1 MISHYLKI
9 AWRNL
14 LKYKTQSII
23 SVLGLTIGFTAFAF
37 TMSWIRYERGYDK
50 HITNADRVYRVL
62 IKDSTDVGGV
72 GQYSPNAMA
81 EYLKGLYPE
90 IEASTGIFMYKDD
103 FKVNNNIILSNCNY
117 LVADTS
123 FYQIFYPI
131 TRIDYPQVIDKTYH
145 ILTESTANELGLTYS
160 DIGKSIDSLN
170 INLLSIVPDQPK
182 QSNVYFDIA
191 YLDKANPDF
200 DNVWGYYAKH
210 TYILVNK
217 GSDITNLKNKLN
229 DLTVKIP
236 LDEIN
241 SIDIL
246 LPSKLVALRELRT
259 THPNDEVSIKF
270 QHLRLFAIAAF
281 LVIFCAFF
289 NYLMLFIN
297 KIKLRSRGL
306 ALQKINGASTNQLL
320 LMLFCEFLIL
330 LISALLIGMVLTEI
344 FFPYFQK
351 FSLIEAPKSFFVFDA
366 LLFGLFILILSIITA
381 YFPIKLFM
389 QRSIKENLLPEK
401 QRNSGIK
408 DRFTLITIALQ
419 LIISILLVFSTTIF
433 IYQYNYLNSNYIGF
447 NRLNINSIFTEPN
460 YLPLDEIKKISGVV
474 DIIQY
479 GGDFLPKSNIRRVSE
494 EGKVLFRFDIFG
506 PEFVDFFDIKIVEG
520 RNIHE
525 GEKNA
530 YLINQTAHRLLA
542 SQDSVN
548 TLKVNDIPV
557 VGVIQDMYI
566 DSPLLPVLP
575 SIYGIHEP
583 SPWDQ
588 EFLQVSTKAY
598 VYKYIEGQRFKTDNE
613 IRRFITEEV
622 GNSSARIINMEDNF
636 NDYTKSERYLKFLL
650 TTMTGVAILIA
661 MFGIYSIVTLACNR
675 RRKEIA
681 IRKVNGAK
689 TKEIFT
695 LFFKQYFWITIVA
708 SAISFP
714 IGVYI
719 MQRWLEQYTRRVT
732 MEWWLFVVVF
742 ILVLFIVMS
751 SMIFRVIKAAR
762 ENPAEVVKS
771 E

>member
-1 MISHYLKI
+1 M
-9 AWRNL
+9 
-14 LKYKTQSII
+14 
-23 SVLGLTIGFTAFAF
+23 
-37 TMSWIRYERGYDK
+37 
-50 HITNADRVYRVL
+50 
-62 IKDSTDVGGV
+62 
-72 GQYSPNAMA
+72 
-81 EYLKGLYPE
+81 
-90 IEASTGIFMYKDD
+90 
-103 FKVNNNIILSNCNY
+103 
-117 LVADTS
+117 
-123 FYQIFYPI
+123 
-131 TRIDYPQVIDKTYH
+131 
-145 ILTESTANELGLTYS
+145 
-160 DIGKSIDSLN
+160 
-170 INLLSIVPDQPK
+170 
-182 QSNVYFDIA
+182 
-191 YLDKANPDF
+191 
-200 DNVWGYYAKH
+200 
-210 TYILVNK
+210 
-217 GSDITNLKNKLN
+217 
-229 DLTVKIP
+229 
-236 LDEIN
+236 
-241 SIDIL
+241 
-246 LPSKLVALRELRT
+246 
-259 THPNDEVSIKF
+259 
-270 QHLRLFAIAAF
+270 
-281 LVIFCAFF
+281 
-289 NYLMLFIN
+289 
-297 KIKLRSRGL
+297 
-306 ALQKINGASTNQLL
+306 
-320 LMLFCEFLIL
+320 
-330 LISALLIGMVLTEI
+330 
-344 FFPYFQK
+344 
-351 FSLIEAPKSFFVFDA
+351 
-366 LLFGLFILILSIITA
+366 
-381 YFPIKLFM
+381 
-389 QRSIKENLLPEK
+389 
-401 QRNSGIK
+401 
-408 DRFTLITIALQ
+408 
-419 LIISILLVFSTTIF
+419 
-433 IYQYNYLNSNYIGF
+433 
-447 NRLNINSIFTEPN
+447 
-460 YLPLDEIKKISGVV
+460 V

-732 MEWWLFVVVF
+732 MEWWLFVGVF